1 MKTTVRTIA
10 AQLKGETMEKTV
22 RTFTALVAL
31 LTILASGAHAKEF
44 LLGVEMPLSGALAR
58 AGKTNLEGI
67 TAGVE
72 VFNKKN
78 PNHKIKLVTID
89 DESSPAKAVSAVEK
103 LVAQKVVA
111 ISGGYGSNLTGPAS
125 TAADKAGMVYLTV
138 GGTSSSLT
146 ERGLKTFFRPNNTA
160 GYANGMVG
168 FLSDMGAKSV
178 SLIYSTKEA
187 TNEIA
192 QLVNKGLA
200 GKKIKVVMHAY
211 DPSITDFKPVINK
224 VKIQDKSEV
233 IAMVG
238 YENDH
243 LGILRAAKVLKPNVK
258 AIIGP
263 YSTTTSKLATEFPD
277 VVANVLGFVMLAHP
291 TDHANKEAKEYNDT
305 FRKLYKRD
313 GDDSAAQWGYVQALI
328 ICEAIKRA
336 DEKGTLSKGGLA
348 AEMRK
353 TNRESMLGRIQ
364 FDANG
369 DNPAFITNVGQIQ
382 GKNIP
387 IVWPNGAAT
396 GKVRYPAVPW

>member
-1 MKTTVRTIA
+1 MKTRVRTIA
-10 AQLKGETMEKTV
+10 AL
-22 RTFTALVAL
+22 FAALAL
-31 LTILASGAHAKEF
+31 QVSGANAKEF
-44 LLGVEMPLSGALAR
+44 QLGVEMPLSGALAR
-58 AGKTNLEGI
+58 AGTSNLEGI
-67 TAGVE
+67 NVGVE

-78 PNHKIKLVTID
+78 PKHKLKLVVID
-89 DESSPAKAVSAVEK
+89 DESSPAKAVAAVEK

-125 TAADKAGMVYLTV
+125 TAANKAGMVYLTV
-138 GGTSSSLT
+138 GGTATSLS

-168 FLSDMGAKSV
+168 FVGDMGVKSV

-187 TNEIA
+187 THEIA
-192 QLVNKGLA
+192 QLVQKGLV
-200 GKKIKVVMHAY
+200 GKRIKVNMHPF
-211 DPSITDFKPVINK
+211 DPGVTDFKPIINK
-224 VKIQDKSEV
+224 IKVQDRPEV

-263 YSTTTSKLATEFPD
+263 FSTTTSKLAREFPD
-277 VVANVLGFVMLAHP
+277 VVANVLGFVMLPHP
-291 TDHANKEAKEYNDT
+291 VDTSNKEAKEYHET

-313 GDDSAAQWGYVQALI
+313 GDDSAAQWGFVQTI
-328 ICEAIKRA
+328 IIGEAIKRA
-336 DEKGTLSKGGLA
+336 DEKGTLAKGGLA

-353 TNRESMLGRIQ
+353 TNRDSMLGRIR

-369 DNPAFITNVGQIQ
+369 DNPSFMTWVGQHQ
-382 GKNIP
+382 AGKIP
-387 IVWPNGAAT
+387 VVWPKDRAT
-396 GKVRYPAVPW
+396 GTVHYPAVPW